1 MKLYGSLVSP
11 YVARVA
17 FAARLKGLTLIPE
30 LPPGG
35 IKSAEFLH
43 LNPIGKMPAM
53 EVDGRPLAESMVLLD
68 YLEDA
73 YPTPA
78 LLPASAYERAQSRLL
93 GRIVDL
99 YVTVQARYFFTNMN
113 PATRKADEV
122 AAGVLAYRKSLEQL
136 EHFMGPGP
144 YAVGSTLGYAD
155 VAMMPCLQM
164 MASVAGAC
172 VVVDPYDGLPRLGS
186 WWRKLQTDPV
196 TVAFIDEYHNAF
208 MNFMASR
215 R

>member
-1 MKLYGSLVSP
+1 MKLYGSIVSP

-17 FAARLKGLTLIPE
+17 FAARMKGLALVPE
-30 LPPGG
+30 MPPGG

-53 EVDGRPLAESMVLLD
+53 DIDGRGLAESMVLLD

-73 YPTPA
+73 YPNPA
-78 LLPASAYERAQSRLL
+78 LLPPSAFERAQSRLL

-99 YVTVQARYFFTNMN
+99 YVTPQGRAYFTNMN

-122 AAGVLAYRKSLEQL
+122 AAGTEAYRKSLAQL
-136 EHFMGPGP
+136 EHFMGRGP
-144 YAVGSTLGYAD
+144 YAVGDKLGYAD
-155 VAMMPCLQM
+155 IAMLPCLQM
-164 MASVAGAC
+164 MALVAGAC
-172 VVVDPYDGLPRLGS
+172 GVVDPYDGLPRLAD
-186 WWRKLQTDPV
+186 WWRKMQTDPV
-196 TVAFIDEYHNAF
+196 TAAFVDEYHNAF
-208 MNFMASR
+208 MSFMASR